1 MEGLKV
7 RLRKFDKIESQALAW
22 YQDTE
27 MLRLVDG
34 EGTKAYEEETLKRM
48 YSYLQKAGELYWIEV
63 EEAGVYKMIGDATL
77 CEDDLPIVIGD
88 KNYRG
93 CGVGSQVIELLK
105 ERARELGLTKMG
117 VKEIYHYNRGS
128 QRLFEKAGFY
138 KVKET
143 EKGWSYRYDL

>member
-1 MEGLKV
+1 MKGLKV
-7 RLRKFDKIESQALAW
+7 RLRRFDEIESPALAW
-22 YQDTE
+22 YQDAE

-34 EGTKAYEEETLKRM
+34 EGTKPYDEEMLKRM

-63 EEAGVYKMIGDATL
+63 EEAGAYKMIGDVTL

-105 ERARELGLTKMG
+105 ERARELGFTKMG
-117 VKEIYHYNRGS
+117 VKEIYHYNKGS
-128 QRLFEKAGFY
+128 QQLFEKVGFY